1 MWRWAAGFVVYIA
14 AAALHASPVTRYVD
28 PYYPDEP
35 RTQLKLN
42 YYYDRTGRWVKFS
55 DWIPY
60 RRRMTEPVY
69 FEDFYQIYGL
79 SPHYGVS
86 EVQES
91 IYYLVMALS
100 TRFRHPGRALCSIK
114 TEAEYS
120 KYRNLMYM
128 QTNLLI
134 MRMFL
139 RLGSLY
145 DKRHLYFH
153 DLDAAD
159 DLSVSFRVARAYYEQ
174 ARPYW
179 ELARKYAAKA
189 SEVPIDLDLPGIES
203 ERFRIMTEKTNFGRI
218 IDIHIADVEAKTA
231 AVDAFLKKE
240 GSPRPV
246 KQLMQRDIE
255 SLYNDGQKSPLGPP
269 HLNAPPDEGEL

>member
-1 MWRWAAGFVVYIA
+1 MWKRVSIVLVCLAAQTA
-14 AAALHASPVTRYVD
+14 HASPVTRYVD

-35 RTQLKLN
+35 RHQLKLN

-60 RRRMTEPVY
+60 KRRMTEPVF
-69 FEDFYQIYGL
+69 FEDFYQMYGL
-79 SPHYGVS
+79 APHYGVQ

-100 TRFRHPGRALCSIK
+100 TRFRHPTKALCQIR
-114 TEAEYS
+114 TEAEYA
-120 KYRNLMYM
+120 KYRNLMHM

-153 DLDAAD
+153 DLDVAD
-159 DLSVSFRVARAYYEQ
+159 DLSVSFGVARAYYEQ
-174 ARPYW
+174 AKPYW
-179 ELARKYAAKA
+179 ALAQKYAARA

-203 ERFRIMTEKTNFGRI
+203 ERYRIMTKKTDFGRI
-218 IDIHIADVEAKTA
+218 IDTHIANVDAKSA
-231 AVDAFLKKE
+231 AVQEFLKKE
-240 GSPRPV
+240 GTPRPV
-246 KQLMQRDIE
+246 KSLMQKDIE
-255 SLYNDGQKSPLGPP
+255 SMYNDSFTPDPLSPPRLGAEPQ
-269 HLNAPPDEGEL
+269 GEL

>member
-1 MWRWAAGFVVYIA
+1 MVAALFVS
-14 AAALHASPVTRYVD
+14 AALHAAPISRFVD

-35 RTQLKLN
+35 RSQLKLN

-60 RRRMTEPVY
+60 RRRMTEPVF
-69 FEDFYQIYGL
+69 FEDFYQIYSL
-79 SPHYGVS
+79 APHYGVQ

-91 IYYLVMALS
+91 IYYLTMALS
-100 TRFRHPGRALCSIK
+100 ARFRHPGRALCAIK
-114 TEAEYS
+114 TEAEYA
-120 KYRNLMYM
+120 KYRHLMFM

-153 DLDAAD
+153 DFDVAD
-159 DLSVSFRVARAYYEQ
+159 DLSVSFKVARAYYEQ
-174 ARPYW
+174 ARPFW
-179 ELARKYAAKA
+179 EAAQKHALGA
-189 SEVPIDLDLPGIES
+189 SEYPFELDLPGLES
-203 ERFRIMTEKTNFGRI
+203 ERFRIAGKKTDFGRI
-218 IDIHIADVEAKTA
+218 IDTHIARVDAKSKAVEA
-231 AVDAFLKKE
+231 FLAQE

-246 KQLMQRDIE
+246 KQRMQNDIADFYKE
-255 SLYNDGQKSPLGPP
+255 GPASPLEPP
-269 HLNAPPDEGEL
+269 ALNAPDEELK

>member
-1 MWRWAAGFVVYIA
+1 MLLALVAAHAVN
-14 AAALHASPVTRYVD
+14 ASPVTRYVD

-35 RTQLKLN
+35 RRQLKLN

-60 RRRMTEPVY
+60 KRRLTEPVF

-79 SPHYGVS
+79 APHYGVQ

-100 TRFRHPGRALCSIK
+100 ARFRHPGKALCEIK
-114 TEAEYS
+114 TEAEYA
-120 KYRNLMYM
+120 KYRSLMHM

-153 DLDAAD
+153 DLDVAD
-159 DLSVSFRVARAYYEQ
+159 DLRVSFSVARAYYEQ

-179 ELARKYAAKA
+179 KLAQQYAAKA
-189 SEVPIDLDLPGIES
+189 SEIPVDIDLPGIES
-203 ERFRIMTEKTNFGRI
+203 ERYRIMTRKTDFGRI
-218 IDIHIADVEAKTA
+218 IDAHIAN
-231 AVDAFLKKE
+231 VDAKSSAVNEFLKKE

-246 KQLMQRDIE
+246 KSLMQKDIE
-255 SLYNDGQKSPLGPP
+255 AMYNDSFTPDPLTPP
-269 HLNAPPDEGEL
+269 RLAEQQGDL